1 MNKYGYIGIET
12 FLNFCKN
19 LKDHVVTTNDFMR
32 MNKVRVTERKKGK
45 WVWDGVLWRCSNCNK
60 TVYFVDGTP
69 EDNGLRY
76 CPNCGKGMK
85 IKETDCDYERVYER
99 VVDQLEC
106 DTLCESTFNQ
116 DDVLANKPTEPYRG
130 DENG

>member
-45 WVWDGVLWRCSNCNK
+45 WVWDGVSWRCSNCNK
-60 TVYFVDGTP
+60 TVYLIDGTP
-69 EDNGLRY
+69 VDNGFCY

>member
-1 MNKYGYIGIET
+1 
-12 FLNFCKN
+12 
-19 LKDHVVTTNDFMR
+19 
-32 MNKVRVTERKKGK
+32 
-45 WVWDGVLWRCSNCNK
+45 
-60 TVYFVDGTP
+60 
-69 EDNGLRY
+69 
-76 CPNCGKGMK
+76 MK